1 MILRTRALVSAGVSP
16 RCRARAFRFVG
27 TIVNQGCSVAG
38 GTYSARTRSS
48 TFGRRGPSS
57 PRQKRVE
64 HPYEV
69 LRRLDVRGV
78 PGGELDHPRVERRR
92 ELPRRLDRHRI
103 VDARHDKAT
112 GGFSLGEGPADPL
125 PQVVVAQALPY
136 RLLGPGG
143 DPERGH
149 LAGAARVVEI
159 ASHRSRG

>member
-69 LRRLDVRGV
+69 LRRLDVRRV
-78 PGGELDHPRVERRR
+78 PSGELDHPRVERPP
-92 ELPRRLDRHRI
+92 ELPPRLDRHRT
-103 VDARHDKAT
+103 VNAPPHKAT
-112 GGFSLGEGPADPL
+112 RPFSLREGPPD
-125 PQVVVAQALPY
+125 
-136 RLLGPGG
+136 
-143 DPERGH
+143 
-149 LAGAARVVEI
+149 
-159 ASHRSRG
+159 